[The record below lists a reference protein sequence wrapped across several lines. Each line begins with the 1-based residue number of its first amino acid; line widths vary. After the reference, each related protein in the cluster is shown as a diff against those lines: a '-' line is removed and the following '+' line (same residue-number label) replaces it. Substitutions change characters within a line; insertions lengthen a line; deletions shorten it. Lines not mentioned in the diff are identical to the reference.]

1 MLASPRLFFLVLLIP
16 AFSNPA
22 PVWDTI
28 PRRQNAV
35 VNHQMVFKIRVTSNV
50 SLCHP
55 ATGHSRYSSFAD
67 CAPDAVATSPT
78 NPRQKPAAE
87 SALGTDL

>member
-1 MLASPRLFFLVLLIP
+1 MLASPRLLFLVLLIP

-67 CAPDAVATSPT
+67 CATAAVATSPT